1 MRTRYPYS
9 EPLQLFLCP
18 RMKPCAR
25 LTPSWARA
33 QRPPLQHHCC
43 CWEQR
48 DKRFAA
54 ENDHS
59 PPDVFCPVN
68 ESSSECSLVIEIQVL
83 RWGGPAGI
91 PGEPHLTRVYAL
103 TAASVDTKVHSFIVQ
118 EGTVAEPGRL
128 LWPPPLMF
136 GENAPAV
143 LQHQAQIYQWFPGT
157 VVQLNRPVKL

>member
-9 EPLQLFLCP
+9 EPLQLFLCS

-157 VVQLNRPVKL
+157 VVQLNGPVKL